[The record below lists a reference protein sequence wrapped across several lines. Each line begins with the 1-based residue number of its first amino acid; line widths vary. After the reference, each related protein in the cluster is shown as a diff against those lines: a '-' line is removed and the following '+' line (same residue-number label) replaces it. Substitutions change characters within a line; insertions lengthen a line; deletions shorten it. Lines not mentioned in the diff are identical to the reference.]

1 MRLSANGDV
10 EHVDEVSTGSGSA
23 QLRTPKAFANF
34 SPGFI
39 PGKTS
44 AFKYATPKELA
55 NSYRV
60 DIRASIFPRVET
72 LGWNWRTPS
81 EFSIRLADPPTTAV
95 WY

>member
-39 PGKTS
+39 PWENVG
-44 AFKYATPKELA
+44 LQV
-55 NSYRV
+55 RH
-60 DIRASIFPRVET
+60 
-72 LGWNWRTPS
+72 S
-81 EFSIRLADPPTTAV
+81 EGVSQLLQS
-95 WY
+95 